1 MEILFHETITSS
13 PIFKDSIELLTNVL
27 DQKSFL
33 FLVNGY
39 LFCFK
44 VIYCGRCRIYFN
56 FGLLD
61 DSCRFH
67 LGDGGGGGV
76 A

>member
-1 MEILFHETITSS
+1 MEILIRETITSS

-27 DQKSFL
+27 DEKSFL
-33 FLVNGY
+33 FFVGGH

-44 VIYCGRCRIYFN
+44 VIYCGRCRFYFN

-61 DSCRFH
+61 DSCRFW
-67 LGDGGGGGV
+67 LGDSGGDGL